1 MPFKI
6 SIKKIGAINKTY
18 RHLNRYQRV
27 LRILFKYGF
36 DDIVERLHIDQYLE
50 SGLQMINRKPREQID
65 KLSRPERLRMA
76 LEELGPTFIK
86 LGQVLSTRSDFI
98 PPHYLFELAKLQDD
112 VPPFSYE
119 DVEGIFLAE
128 MGKKPEEL
136 FAEFNREP
144 IAAASIGQVH
154 AGVLQGGE
162 KVVVKVQRPDIEKII
177 AVDIEILSHIATLM
191 ERYLEELQGHRPTSV
206 VEEFAKTISKE
217 IDYSVEIRN
226 IERFE
231 RQFEQNSAIYVPRVY
246 RDLSCRRILTME
258 KIQGVKASHVDQL
271 RTQGTNLPLVAERG
285 TNLIMEQIFVHGFFH
300 ADPHPGNVFILP
312 DNVICF
318 LDFGM
323 MGRLSRQ
330 DREDFTDLVLYM
342 VARNERKVTESV
354 LKVTNHHG
362 DIDKDALSLDL
373 SEMLDRYLYLPLKEL
388 EAGKILQDLLE
399 LVSRHRVYFKPNFYL
414 MMKAMTTVE
423 GVGRILDPDLEL
435 IKLAQP
441 FMKKVKSDRLRLH
454 RIAEEAGLTTS
465 EYIDLLRDLPEEV
478 RSILSQLRQGRIKLE
493 FEHRGLA
500 KLRAVLDQVSNRIS
514 FAIVLASL
522 VIGSSLIILSGIPPK
537 WHDIPIIG
545 LIGFLLAGIMG
556 FWLLVSILR
565 HGRM

>member
-1 MPFKI
+1 MF
-6 SIKKIGAINKTY
+6 SIKRIGAISKTY
-18 RHLNRYQRV
+18 RHLNRFQRI
-27 LRILFKYGF
+27 LRVLFKYGF
-36 DDIVERLHIDQYLE
+36 DDVIERLHIDQYLE
-50 SGLQMINRKPREQID
+50 SGRQIINRKPREQID

-98 PPHYLFELAKLQDD
+98 PPQYLFEFAKLQDD

-128 MGKKPEEL
+128 MGQKPEEL
-136 FAEFNREP
+136 FAEFKHEP

-154 AGVLQGGE
+154 EGVLQDGD
-162 KVVVKVQRPDIEKII
+162 KVVVKVQRPEIEEII
-177 AVDIEILSHIATLM
+177 AVDLEILAYIATLM
-191 ERYLEELQGHRPTSV
+191 EKYLEELQGHRPTSV
-206 VEEFAKTISKE
+206 VEEFARTISKE
-217 IDYSVEIRN
+217 IDYSVEIGN

-231 RQFEQNSAIYVPRVY
+231 KQFESKNTIYVPKVY
-246 RDLSCRRILTME
+246 RDLSCQRILTME
-258 KIQGVKASHVDQL
+258 NIQGVKASDVDQL
-271 RTQGTNLPLVAERG
+271 RKQGANLSLVAERG

-300 ADPHPGNVFILP
+300 ADPHPGNIFILP
-312 DNVICF
+312 DNLICF

-330 DREDFTDLVLYM
+330 NREDFTDLVLYI
-342 VARNERKVTESV
+342 VGRNERKVTESV
-354 LKVTNHHG
+354 LKLTNHYQ
-362 DIDKDALSLDL
+362 DIDRDALSRDL

-399 LVSRHRVYFKPNFYL
+399 LVSRHQIFFKPNFYL
-414 MMKAMTTVE
+414 MMKAITTVE
-423 GVGRILDPDLEL
+423 GVGRILDPNLEL

-441 FMKKVKSDRLRLH
+441 FMKKVKSDRLRLN

-465 EYIDLLRDLPEEV
+465 EYLDLLRDLPEEL
-478 RSILSQLRQGRIKLE
+478 RSILSQLRHGRMKLE
-493 FEHRGLA
+493 FEHRGLSE
-500 KLRAVLDQVSNRIS
+500 LRAVLDQMSNRIS

-537 WHDIPIIG
+537 WNDIPIIG
-545 LIGFLLAGIMG
+545 LIGFLLAGVMG
-556 FWLLVSILR
+556 FWLLLSILR
-565 HGRM
+565 HGKM

>member
-1 MPFKI
+1 VPFKL

-18 RHLNRYQRV
+18 RHLNRYQRI

-98 PPHYLFELAKLQDD
+98 PPLYLLELAKLQDE
-112 VPPFSYE
+112 VPPFPFE
-119 DVEGIFLAE
+119 DVEKIFLAE
-128 MGKKPEEL
+128 TGRKPDEL
-136 FAEFNREP
+136 FAEFTHEP
-144 IAAASIGQVH
+144 VAAASIGQVH
-154 AGVLQGGE
+154 EGVLKSGE
-162 KVVVKVQRPDIEKII
+162 RVVVKVQRPAIEKTI
-177 AVDIEILSHIATLM
+177 AVDLEILAHIATLM

-217 IDYSVEIRN
+217 IDYSVEMGN

-231 RQFEQNSAIYVPRVY
+231 RQFETNSTIYVPKVY
-246 RDLSCRRILTME
+246 RDLSCERILTME
-258 KIQGVKASHVDQL
+258 NIHGVKASDIDQL
-271 RTQGTNLPLVAERG
+271 RRQGTDLSVVAERG

-300 ADPHPGNVFILP
+300 ADPHPGNVFILQ
-312 DNVICF
+312 DNIICF

-323 MGRLSRQ
+323 VGRLSRQ
-330 DREDFTDLVLYM
+330 NREDFTDLVLYM

-354 LKVTNHHG
+354 LKVTDHLG
-362 DIDKDALSLDL
+362 EIDKDALGGDL
-373 SEMLDRYLYLPLKEL
+373 SELLDKYLYLPLKEM
-388 EAGKILQDLLE
+388 EAGRILQDLLE
-399 LVSRHRVYFKPNFYL
+399 LVSRHRIFFKPNFYL
-414 MMKAMTTVE
+414 MMKAIATVE
-423 GVGRILDPDLEL
+423 GVGRVLDPNLEL

-441 FMKKVKSDRLRLH
+441 FVKKVKSDRLRLN
-454 RIAEEAGLTTS
+454 RIAQEAGLTTS
-465 EYIDLLRDLPEEV
+465 EYIDLLRDLPEEI
-478 RSILSQLRQGRIKLE
+478 RSIVSQLRQGRMRLE

-500 KLRAVLDQVSNRIS
+500 ELRIALDQVSNRIS

-537 WHDIPIIG
+537 WYGIPVIG
-545 LIGFLLAGIMG
+545 LIGFLLAGVMG
-556 FWLLVSILR
+556 FWLLLSILR
-565 HGRM
+565 HGKM